1 MHDFNPV
8 TRMRK
13 RIVNVII
20 LLGVLF
26 AWNAVKDQ
34 GSMHMAKSTAAVA
47 QLQASIGR

>member
-1 MHDFNPV
+1 MHDFNPI

-20 LLGVLF
+20 LLGVLY
-26 AWNAVKDQ
+26 AWNAVSGQ
-34 GSMHMAKSTAAVA
+34 ASMHMAKSSVALA